1 MNPIIAEVTIVPLG
15 TSSPSLSAYV
25 AEVERVL
32 STYTHIKSLLTPMS
46 TILEG
51 DLDEVLGI
59 IREMHE
65 VPFLKGAR
73 RVSTRITIDDRRDK
87 QISMHS
93 KLEAVKSKR

>member
-32 STYTHIKSLLTPMS
+32 SKYSHIKSLLTPMS

-65 VPFLKGAR
+65 VPFSKGVQ
-73 RVSTRITIDDRRDK
+73 RVSTRISIDDRRDK

>member
-1 MNPIIAEVTIVPLG
+1 MNIIIAEVTIVPLG

-25 AEVERVL
+25 AEVESVL

-51 DLDEVLGI
+51 DLDEVLRI

-73 RVSTRITIDDRRDK
+73 RVSTRISIDDRRDK